1 MASSRWPHPHA
12 ARWRQWL
19 LAGSSSLLA
28 FWSSVQISHRGKY
41 SVERLQA
48 LDEYCKTT
56 SLLRVL
62 VVCCL
67 TPVPAMALVLI
78 LECIPLRDP
87 SEGWQRNF
95 PTWMRVQVV
104 SYSVAQGLM
113 LQVLGMIP
121 SIPMTISKS
130 ILVSVSTAVAC
141 VAVLMCLSATWV
153 YPVPFGI
160 VLGVLPF
167 VIFFPF
173 FFVLA
178 VGRRPFLLIP
188 NLVLQLQRQLLILL
202 AQATLVFVYPSFNAI
217 FTSLSLDGQLVAL
230 CVLPLIKILIKNI
243 VAWSSAHL
251 EDYIPEIVAFS
262 VDVFN
267 SLYVSACMK
276 SAGRLLT
283 TTLVMGFDAFQI
295 VLALRDIQ
303 HRTTSVQRW
312 NPSGVW
318 KTRNGLLT
326 DVLQLCQRPELLSSS
341 AFQKIR
347 LRSPIKLHLSV
358 HGRNVLDSL
367 VRHRAKLRGTTG
379 TNRRRRTSVL
389 FSGIQ
394 TRFKSQVQPWIAGP
408 TTRHLASVAPAPP
421 TEPPR
426 RLLSAGRIQLAES
439 SISVPAVSLKP
450 ASVAPQPQQQEP
462 TAPDL
467 RNTLLELPT
476 AEKTLLIHETLTML
490 FQCEYLILVE
500 YIESTVP
507 LLYAIY
513 NTAIYYLPNAKYYPQ
528 MAHIT
533 DGDIVT
539 TTLYLFGY
547 AFMETISFLAFSFAL
562 QRRFGFSPLYLLAF
576 VLEKQMQQLQ
586 GRLFVWVV
594 YILPFTLKHYG
605 ESLAL
610 LLTLAAHC

>member
-1 MASSRWPHPHA
+1 ME
-12 ARWRQWL
+12 
-19 LAGSSSLLA
+19 
-28 FWSSVQISHRGKY
+28 FWSRVQISHRGKY

-56 SLLRVL
+56 SPLRVV

-67 TPVPAMALVLI
+67 TPVPAMLLVLI

-87 SEGWQRNF
+87 SEGWLRNF
-95 PTWMRVQVV
+95 PTWVRVQVV

-113 LQVLGMIP
+113 LQVMGMIP
-121 SIPMTISKS
+121 SIPMTALKS
-130 ILVSVSTAVAC
+130 IAVSICTAVAC
-141 VAVLMCLSATWV
+141 VAALMCLAVMWA

-167 VIFFPF
+167 VVFFPF

-188 NLVLQLQRQLLILL
+188 NLVLQLQRQLVILL

-217 FTSLSLDGQLVAL
+217 FMSLSLGGQLVAL
-230 CVLPLIKILIKNI
+230 TVLPAIKILIKNI

-267 SLYVSACMK
+267 SLYISACMK
-276 SAGRLLT
+276 AAGRLLT

-295 VLALRDIQ
+295 MLALRDIQ
-303 HRTTSVQRW
+303 QRTTSVQRW
-312 NPSGVW
+312 NPNGVW
-318 KTRNGLLT
+318 KSPNGLLT
-326 DVLQLCQRPELLSSS
+326 DVLELCQRPELLSTT

-358 HGRNVLDSL
+358 HGRNVLDTL
-367 VRHRAKLRGTTG
+367 VRHRAKLGGTD

-394 TRFKSQVQPWIAGP
+394 SRFKSQVQPWIAGP
-408 TTRHLASVAPAPP
+408 TARHLASVTPP
-421 TEPPR
+421 TKPPR
-426 RLLSAGRIQLAES
+426 QLLSAATVHPAKPSALI
-439 SISVPAVSLKP
+439 VPAAL
-450 ASVAPQPQQQEP
+450 PQQQEP
-462 TAPDL
+462 VPSEL
-467 RNTLLELPT
+467 RNTLMELPT

-533 DGDIVT
+533 DDVIT
-539 TTLYLFGY
+539 STTLYLFGY
-547 AFMETISFLAFSFAL
+547 AFVETISFLAFNFAL
-562 QRRFGFSPLYLLAF
+562 QKRFGFSPLYLLAF

-605 ESLAL
+605 ESLACL
-610 LLTLAAHC
+610 CF

>member
-1 MASSRWPHPHA
+1 M
-12 ARWRQWL
+12 
-19 LAGSSSLLA
+19 A
-28 FWSSVQISHRGKY
+28 FWSSVQISRRGKY

-48 LDEYCKTT
+48 LNEYCKTT

-62 VVCCL
+62 IVCVL
-67 TPVPAMALVLI
+67 TPVPAMLLVLM

-87 SEGWQRNF
+87 SEGWQRNYSA
-95 PTWMRVQVV
+95 WIRVQIV
-104 SYSVAQGLM
+104 SYSVAQGLL
-113 LQVLGMIP
+113 LQVRGMIP
-121 SIPMTISKS
+121 SIPMTTLTS
-130 ILVSVSTAVAC
+130 IAVAICTAVAC
-141 VAVLMCLSATWV
+141 VVALMCVAVTWA

-167 VIFFPF
+167 VFFFPF
-173 FFVLA
+173 FFVVA

-188 NLVLQLQRQLLILL
+188 NLALQLQRQLLILL

-217 FTSLSLDGQLVAL
+217 FTSLSLGGQLVAL
-230 CVLPLIKILIKNI
+230 TVLPAVKILIKNI

-267 SLYVSACMK
+267 SLYISACMK
-276 SAGRLLT
+276 SAGRVLT

-295 VLALRDIQ
+295 GLALRDIQ
-303 HRTTSVQRW
+303 QRATSVQRC

-318 KTRNGLLT
+318 KSSTGLLSDT
-326 DVLQLCQRPELLSSS
+326 LELCQRPELLSTT

-358 HGRNVLDSL
+358 QGRGVLDAL
-367 VRHRAKLRGTTG
+367 VHHRARLLGTG
-379 TNRRRRTSVL
+379 TNRRRRTSVF
-389 FSGIQ
+389 FSGFQ
-394 TRFKSQVQPWIAGP
+394 TRFKSQVHPWVAGP
-408 TTRHLASVAPAPP
+408 IAQHLSSVTPTEQSDLRSQQRSPAPS
-421 TEPPR
+421 PPR
-426 RLLSAGRIQLAES
+426 IQPAEIPRS
-439 SISVPAVSLKP
+439 PYP
-450 ASVAPQPQQQEP
+450 EP
-462 TAPDL
+462 SPEL
-467 RNTLLELPT
+467 RNTLADLPT

-513 NTAIYYLPNAKYYPQ
+513 NTAIYYLPNAQYYPQ
-528 MAHIT
+528 MVDIT
-533 DGDIVT
+533 DDDIAT

-547 AFMETISFLAFSFAL
+547 AAMETLSFLAFNFVL
-562 QRRFGFSPLYLLAF
+562 QRRFGFSPLHLLAF

-605 ESLAL
+605 ELPRFA
-610 LLTLAAHC
+610 